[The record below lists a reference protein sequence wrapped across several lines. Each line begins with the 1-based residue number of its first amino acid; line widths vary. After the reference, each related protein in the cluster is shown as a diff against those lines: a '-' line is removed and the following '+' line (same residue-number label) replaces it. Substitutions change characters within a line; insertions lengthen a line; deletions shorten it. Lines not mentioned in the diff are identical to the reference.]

1 MDSKRLKILISK
13 IYNEGLF
20 RYESSKEKSN
30 ELNELEQMTDYEN
43 VNELFYSDLAPNYVF
58 DTIIFYEKIKN
69 ENFDEKKYIQIINEL
84 TNNLDEIKE
93 YELDLYCR
101 LIGKEFSINPNEVFD
116 VIFEL
121 SDEGFTP
128 EDIYIKMKKR

>member
-20 RYESSKEKSN
+20 HYESSEEKSN
-30 ELNELEQMTDYEN
+30 ELIELEQMTDYEN

-69 ENFDEKKYIQIINEL
+69 ENFDKKKYIDIISEL
-84 TNNLDEIKE
+84 TNNLDIIKE
-93 YELDLYCR
+93 YELDLYCK
-101 LIGKEFSINPNEVFD
+101 LIGKEFNISVNEVFD
-116 VIFEL
+116 SIFEL
-121 SDEGFTP
+121 SDEGLAP
-128 EDIYIKMKKR
+128 EDIYIKLKK